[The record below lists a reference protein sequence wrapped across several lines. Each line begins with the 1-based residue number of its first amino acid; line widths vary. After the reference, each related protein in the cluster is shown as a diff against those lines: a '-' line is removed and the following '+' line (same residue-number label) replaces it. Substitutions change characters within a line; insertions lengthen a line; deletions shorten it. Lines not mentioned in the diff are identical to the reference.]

1 MVDGAQLLP
10 VLSRFPALDV
20 LVLVLGDAV
29 LDAWLAGASTR
40 LCREAPV
47 PVVDVTAT
55 EVVPGGAANAAA
67 NVAALGARAHFLSI
81 TGADTDGDDLRAAL
95 RRRGVADTD
104 VLVDDH
110 RRTTAKRRLVCGD
123 QILARFDQRDPTP
136 WSDAVL
142 DTLGRRVLELA
153 PACDVVLVCDYD
165 DGVLCVRVRALL
177 EGIRDRLRGPLVVDA
192 HHLAPWRGC
201 RPSAVTPSAEEL
213 PELLACDHRPGIP
226 LLEQSSTRLL
236 ESTGADLV
244 VTTLDAD
251 GTLLHRPG
259 RPPHRTRPAQ
269 MPQHHTTGAG
279 DTFSAA
285 FAMALGAGADPVACA
300 EIAQRAADVVVA
312 QPGTTVCRVTQL
324 AHRCTGGAPKAPL
337 TVEQLA
343 ARVAQHRAAGQR
355 IAFTNGCFDI
365 MHAGHAAYLQE
376 AAELADVLVV
386 AVNSDASV
394 RRLKG
399 PGRPVLGEAERVRLL
414 SALAAVDMVVLFEE
428 DTPKR
433 LIELVRPDV
442 YVKGGDYTSEM
453 LPEAPLVRR
462 LGGEVRMVDY
472 VEDHST
478 SLLIERIRVGTGA
491 RA

>member
-10 VLSRFPALDV
+10 VLSRFPALD
-20 LVLVLGDAV
+20 VLVLGDAV

-55 EVVPGGAANAAA
+55 EVVPGGAANTAA
-67 NVAALGARAHFLSI
+67 NVAALGARARFLSV

-95 RRRGVADTD
+95 RRRDVADTD

-110 RRTTAKRRLVCGD
+110 RRTTTKRRLVCGD
-123 QILARFDQRDPTP
+123 QILARFED
-136 WSDAVL
+136 
-142 DTLGRRVLELA
+142 
-153 PACDVVLVCDYD
+153 
-165 DGVLCVRVRALL
+165 
-177 EGIRDRLRGPLVVDA
+177 IRDRLRGPLVVDA

-213 PELLACDHRPGIP
+213 PELLGCEHRPGIP

-269 MPQHHTTGAG
+269 IPQHHTTGAG

-312 QPGTTVCRVTQL
+312 QPGTTVCRVSQL
-324 AHRCTGGAPKAPL
+324 AHRCAGGAPKAPL
-337 TVEQLA
+337 TVEQLE

-376 AAELADVLVV
+376 AAEVADVLVV

-414 SALAAVDMVVLFEE
+414 GALTAVDMVVLFEE

-442 YVKGGDYTSEM
+442 YVKGGDYTPEM

-491 RA
+491 QA